1 MKKLNSTLKIA
12 ALVVLISFNCS
23 LYAQQVKSFIST
35 NKSNTAITEML
46 TTKTTSIHFNN
57 ETKNNWFSGK
67 NYLEFSS
74 PVANYHIL
82 MMLNEKV
89 YEPVQG
95 IEPWMGETENF
106 KIEKKYSVQNESVS
120 EIESWMTDTD
130 FWQIKPETDKKS
142 LEAWMMDSSR
152 WVLVR

>member
-23 LYAQQVKSFIST
+23 VHAQQVKSFISA
-35 NKSNTAITEML
+35 NKSNAMFTEML
-46 TTKTTSIHFNN
+46 NAKTSEIHLSR
-57 ETKNNWFSGK
+57 EYEDNWFSGK

-74 PVANYHIL
+74 NVANYRVL
-82 MMLNEKV
+82 MMLNERV
-89 YEPVQG
+89 YESKQD
-95 IEPWMGETENF
+95 IEPWMSETENF